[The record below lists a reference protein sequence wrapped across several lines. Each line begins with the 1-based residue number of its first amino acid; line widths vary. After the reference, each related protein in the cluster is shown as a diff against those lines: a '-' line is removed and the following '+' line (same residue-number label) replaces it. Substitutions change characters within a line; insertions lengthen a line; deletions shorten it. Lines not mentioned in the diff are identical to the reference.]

1 MKYGY
6 QTADPMLYPILKEFA
21 RKNRIHQTEAESL
34 LWENL
39 RYSALGGVTFKRQ
52 HIIGAYIA
60 DFACLDANLVI
71 EVDGGY
77 HAQYEQQARDAHR
90 TSKLN
95 DMGFHV
101 MRFKN
106 DEIIGNIDCIVNEI
120 FSYVR
125 GHEKRKHI

>member
-1 MKYGY
+1 MKYRY
-6 QTADPMLYPILKEFA
+6 QTADPMLYSMLKEFA
-21 RKNRIHQTEAESL
+21 RKNRRHQTEAESL

-39 RYSALGGVTFKRQ
+39 RYSALGATFKRQ

-77 HAQYEQQARDAHR
+77 HAQYEQQARDAYR

-101 MRFKN
+101 MRFNNN
-106 DEIIGNIDCIVNEI
+106 DIIGNIDSIVNEI

-125 GHEKRKHI
+125 GYEQRKHF